1 MRPSLLPHRRRRVL
15 CSSLLLLARCYAVA
29 RVAGV
34 AWAVERRHST
44 AIESQIMLLPVSLKT
59 QCPRIVDHHETLQI
73 CLNTYRWIQ
82 PFLPF
87 LPQYIQFFHE
97 TETVQEMNPRSVSSI
112 DEMIPIVQKHE
123 NSKTPTTSYGP
134 PPPPPE
140 PPRPPKPDLLGNRD
154 DIHKFNVPVGK
165 RPNLIGFVIS
175 ENYDT
180 TLHIATSAN
189 ISKSVE
195 KFVKNHVNGTVRT
208 SEQIS
213 QHFTVYS
220 INKWIS
226 SCVEADL
233 FDVALKIV
241 Y

>member
-1 MRPSLLPHRRRRVL
+1 MEQKEEGGRW
-15 CSSLLLLARCYAVA
+15 
-29 RVAGV
+29 GV
-34 AWAVERRHST
+34 DG
-44 AIESQIMLLPVSLKT
+44 
-59 QCPRIVDHHETLQI
+59 IVDDHETLQI

-112 DEMIPIVQKHE
+112 DEMITIVQKHE

-140 PPRPPKPDLLGNRD
+140 PPPPSNLDLPGNRD

-165 RPNLIGFVIS
+165 RPYLVGFDIS

-180 TLHIATSAN
+180 SLHIATSAN
-189 ISKSVE
+189 ISKTVE
-195 KFVKNHVNGTVRT
+195 KIVKNHVCHLTMEQLELQNKYHNTSLCKVSTNGYVRIVKT
-208 SEQIS
+208 MLIS
-213 QHFTVYS
+213 
-220 INKWIS
+220 
-226 SCVEADL
+226 L
-233 FDVALKIV
+233 MLP
-241 Y
+241 